1 MKQFNNQLVN
11 IPFEYIKGC
20 DNCYFLEDGRIYN
33 IDTKKFSKK
42 KVKSSSV
49 GYNINGSF
57 VLDKN
62 IERIRVNNTLNSI
75 VTTTFEDNELSI
87 ILNTF

>member
-1 MKQFNNQLVN
+1 MELFKNQFIN
-11 IPFEYIKGC
+11 IPFELIKDC
-20 DNCYFLEDGRIYN
+20 DNCYFIEDGRIYN
-33 IDTKKFSKK
+33 VNTKKFSKK

-62 IERIRVNNTLNSI
+62 IQRIKVSNLSNNNIHIKT
-75 VTTTFEDNELSI
+75 DLSNF
-87 ILNTF
+87 LNTFD

>member
-1 MKQFNNQLVN
+1 MEQFKNQFIN
-11 IPFEYIKGC
+11 IPFEFIKGC
-20 DNCYFLEDGRIYN
+20 DNCYFIEDGRIYN
-33 IDTKKFSKK
+33 VDTKKFSKK

-62 IERIRVNNTLNSI
+62 IERIKVRNLSNNNIYIKTDFGN
-75 VTTTFEDNELSI
+75 F
-87 ILNTF
+87 LNTFD

>member
-1 MKQFNNQLVN
+1 MKHFNNQLVN
-11 IPFEYIKGC
+11 IPFEYIKGF

-42 KVKSSSV
+42 IVKSCSV

-62 IERIRVNNTLNSI
+62 IERIKVGKLSNNNFKET
-75 VTTTFEDNELSI
+75 ELSKV
-87 ILNTF
+87 LNTF